1 MARPSSPATPQP
13 TPEERE
19 AGIRD
24 LRQRRRA
31 RLRRLAIRTG
41 FVAAGLGLLVGGLLY
56 WLLSTVGGR
65 DMLLAQVK
73 ARLPANASLEWRDAE
88 GPVAGPMTLHGL
100 RFEMD
105 GLVFTAERATI
116 DPAIRPLIGRTLR
129 LDALRLEQAALQLP
143 LAEDAPFELPRWPD
157 VLPAIEPPME
167 LEADDVQVDGFTVT
181 RLEQAVPGGAVAP
194 VPLIDIRRLRG
205 GLKARSGVLEV
216 DHLDVDS
223 DRGRFSVQGDY
234 HPGDDYRTDLVATAV
249 FPAPRGRTPARIGL
263 VVRGDLARMDVGI
276 GGAVP
281 GPLRAT
287 ASLRGES
294 PVRWTLD
301 ARADALDIGLL
312 SGSGEPAENPWVAA
326 LHAEGIDGEARLRG
340 EVAQGDWK
348 ARVLP
353 STVRIRDQVL
363 DVDPLVIETLDGRL
377 RARGHADFGDP
388 ENPSLR
394 VALNA
399 RGLTWSG
406 SEAAPGEPAALAI
419 RGDAD
424 LGLAGTLQAW
434 AAVGEATLTRDGEQA
449 TVDFD
454 GRGNAE
460 RMRLERFKVA
470 MPTGTLD
477 VDGTLHWAPT
487 LGWTAQ
493 ATLAGFDPGYF
504 LPDWPGAV
512 NGRIGSEGELRDPGG
527 LRATVDIDDLGGRLR
542 DRPLDGNGHVEIAGD
557 VYRGDV
563 SLALGGS
570 RIEAKGEVS
579 DTLDIDAR
587 FTPLQLA
594 DLLPRGRGTVQGRVQ
609 LGGAPD
615 APDVQAD
622 LQGSGLGYGDYTAQ
636 TLSLQGRLPWRRG
649 DGALALRAS
658 GLQAGVALDTLSIDA
673 RGAVESLGLDAEARG
688 EIGQLSLAGNADKRG
703 ATWRG
708 QLARLRLAPARG
720 AQWQL
725 QQAAG
730 FSWDGGNGHLDP
742 ACLASSAG
750 GRLCANADWPRR
762 GVSVQ
767 GEALPLLLV
776 EPYLPERGDGG
787 EWIMRGEVA
796 LDAQL
801 RPAGNA
807 WQGHVELTSPEGGFK
822 FRERARREPFN
833 YSGLQLSAEFDPD
846 RIEATLG
853 TAINGTGRLDARLQ
867 TGWDAYAPLSG
878 GATFN
883 IDELVWLEL
892 LSPDLLE
899 PQGRLSGD
907 LTVSGTRAEPRL
919 GGQARLSDFT
929 TELPAL
935 GIVLQ
940 DGQVDLVAQGDGSA
954 RIDGSIRSS
963 NGDEAGGVLD
973 IDGVLGWREGVP
985 PVQLN
990 IRGDNVLVS
999 DTRDLRAVA
1008 SPDLQVRI
1016 ATDEPITVTG
1026 KVAVPS
1032 ALLDLERLDGA
1043 VSPSEDVVVLDPV
1056 DPDDTGS
1063 SPLALDLDISLG
1075 DDVRLNGFGLQGRL
1089 GGQMRVRSNPG
1100 REMTARGALNVA
1112 GRYKAYGQDLTIT
1125 RGTLSWS
1132 GGPVSDPILDIR
1144 AEREI
1149 GDVTAGV
1156 DIGGRVASP
1165 SVQVWSDPA
1174 STQSEA
1180 LSYLTLG
1187 RPLSSASDSES
1198 EQLSAANAALSA
1210 GGSLLASQLGGK
1222 LGLDDA
1228 GVMQSRTAGGV
1239 FGFGKRISPRLYV
1252 GYGVSLL
1259 GNGTVLTLKY
1269 LLGKGF
1275 DVEIE
1280 SGSEESRGYLNWRK
1294 EK

>member
-1 MARPSSPATPQP
+1 MARPPVPATPQP

-19 AGIRD
+19 ARIRE

-31 RLRRLAIRTG
+31 RMRVLAVRTG
-41 FVAAGLGLLVGGLLY
+41 LVAAGLGLLAGGLLY

-65 DMLLAQVK
+65 DLLLGQVV
-73 ARLPANASLEWRDAE
+73 ARLPPNARLEWRDAE

-105 GLVFTAERATI
+105 GLVFNAERATL

-129 LDALRLEQAALQLP
+129 LDALQLEGASLQLP
-143 LAEDAPFELPRWPD
+143 LAEDTPFELPRWPD
-157 VLPAIEPPME
+157 VLPAIEPPLA
-167 LEADDVQVDGFTVT
+167 LEADDVQVDGLAVS
-181 RLEQAVPGGAVAP
+181 RLEQAVPGRAVAA

-205 GLKARSGVLEV
+205 GLRARSGVLELEGLEV
-216 DHLDVDS
+216 AS
-223 DRGRFSVQGDY
+223 DRGRFAVDGEY
-234 HPGDDYRTDLVATAV
+234 RPGDDYRTDLVATAV
-249 FPAPRGRTPARIGL
+249 LPAPRGRTPARIGL
-263 VVRGDLARMDVGI
+263 VARGDLARMDVGI

-287 ASLRGES
+287 ATLRGES

-301 ARADALDIGLL
+301 VRADAVDPGLL
-312 SGSGEPAENPWVAA
+312 AGSDVPAQDPLVVSLAVEGE
-326 LHAEGIDGEARLRG
+326 DGEARLRG
-340 EVAQGDWK
+340 NVRQGTLA
-348 ARVLP
+348 ARLLP
-353 STVRIRDQVL
+353 STLRLRDQVL
-363 DVDPLVIETLDGRL
+363 ELDPLVLETLDGRV
-377 RARGHADFGDP
+377 RAQGRGDFSDPADP
-388 ENPSLR
+388 R
-394 VALNA
+394 VRLALNA
-399 RGLTWSG
+399 RGITWTG
-406 SEAAPGEPAALAI
+406 AETAPGEPAPVAI
-419 RGDAD
+419 VGNAD
-424 LGLAGTLQAW
+424 LGVAGTLQAW
-434 AAVGEATLTRDGEQA
+434 AAVGRATLTRDGEQA

-454 GRGNAE
+454 GRGDE
-460 RMRLERFKVA
+460 RQMRLERLEVA

-477 VDGTLHWAPT
+477 VDGELHWTPT
-487 LGWTAQ
+487 LGWTAE
-493 ATLAGFDPGYF
+493 AALAGFDPGYF
-504 LPDWPGAV
+504 AADWPGAV
-512 NGRIGSEGELRDPGG
+512 DGRVRSEGELRDPGG
-527 LRATVDIDDLGGRLR
+527 LRASVVVDDLGGRLR
-542 DRPLDGNGHVEIAGD
+542 DRPLDGKGHVEIDGES
-557 VYRGDV
+557 YRGE
-563 SLALGGS
+563 LALRLGGS
-570 RIEAKGEVS
+570 RIEAKGRVA
-579 DTLDIDAR
+579 DTLDVDAR
-587 FTPLQLA
+587 FMPLQLA
-594 DLLPRGRGTVQGRVQ
+594 DLLPAASGTLQGRVR
-609 LGGAPD
+609 LGGAPA
-615 APDVQAD
+615 APDIEAE
-622 LQGSGLGYGDYTAQ
+622 LRGSGLRYGDYSAQ
-636 TLSLQGRLPWRRG
+636 SMSVQGRLPWRRG
-649 DGALALRAS
+649 EGALALRAS
-658 GLQAGVALDTLSIDA
+658 GLEAGVALDHVRVDA
-673 RGAVESLGLDAEARG
+673 RGAVEALSLDAEAQG
-688 EIGQLSLAGNADKRG
+688 DIGQLALAGQARKQGNAWQG
-703 ATWRG
+703 E
-708 QLARLRLAPARG
+708 LARLRLAPARG

-730 FSWDGGNGHLDP
+730 FRWDGGNGRLDP

-762 GVSVQ
+762 GLSVQ
-767 GEALPLLLV
+767 GEALPLLLI
-776 EPYLPERGDGG
+776 EPYLPERGDGRP
-787 EWIMRGEVA
+787 WVMRGEVA

-807 WQGHVELTSPEGGFK
+807 WQGHVELSSPSGGFK
-822 FRERARREPFN
+822 FRERAQREPFN
-833 YSGLQLSAEFDPD
+833 YSDLSLSAQFDPT
-846 RIEATLG
+846 RIEATLDS
-853 TAINGTGRLDARLQ
+853 TINQSGRLAARLQ

-878 GATFN
+878 SADFN

-892 LSPDLLE
+892 FSPDLLE
-899 PQGRLSGD
+899 PQGRLSGN

-919 GGQARLSDFT
+919 GGQARLADFT

-940 DGQVDLVAQGDGSA
+940 DGQVDLVAQGDGTA
-954 RIDGSIRSS
+954 RIDGRIRSS

-973 IDGVLGWREGVP
+973 IDGVLGWRGGAP
-985 PVQLN
+985 PLQINV
-990 IRGDNVLVS
+990 RGDNVLVS

-1008 SPDLQVRI
+1008 SPDLQIRI
-1016 ATDEPITVTG
+1016 ANDAPVTVTG

-1043 VSPSEDVVVLDPV
+1043 VSPSADVVVLDPV
-1056 DPDDTGS
+1056 DPEKTGS
-1063 SPLALDLDISLG
+1063 TPLELDLDISLG
-1075 DDVRLNGFGLQGRL
+1075 DDVRLNGFGLKGRL
-1089 GGQMRVRSNPG
+1089 GGQMRVRSTPG
-1100 REMTARGALNVA
+1100 REMTARGALTVA

-1156 DIGGRVASP
+1156 DIGGRVGSP
-1165 SVQVWSDPA
+1165 SVEVWSDPA

-1210 GGSLLASQLGGK
+1210 GGSVLASQLGTR